1 MSTVMKPSI
10 AVVILASC
18 LASGVARSADAVRFE
33 FLPNE
38 YCTFQDITYEAG
50 DYQSKG
56 ACELISLWAA
66 DDPNVRRPFGAF
78 GSYDPATRVASE
90 TFDVGDGY
98 VDNYYYYGRIE
109 SKMSCGKDPWLETV
123 PNCRVLKVTTWGNI
137 PRDEA
142 DNFLRKQGRPLTSNL
157 APGQRATLQQEYHAR
172 HFSGA
177 SPAQAAQVERVIPQN
192 QTPQYHGNATPGQAT
207 QVEGVIPRL
216 ADTDTSSPPLI
227 PIPSTPLSGHAQKQ
241 IDSRRTAV
249 APQPM
254 EIVEP
259 APGSQQSRGNVRV
272 RVRGGSIA
280 ANANEAMIVELSA
293 LPPRPAQ
300 PGSPSHPPA
309 QGSKT
314 AQVSLAQLQQGV
326 VLPIDVTSAW
336 TGPTLVRVR
345 AAQSG
350 NWTNG
355 VSFDLVAGNAGVC
368 GRPALPAWSAVQ
380 STAASPAAHPVAI
393 APSST
398 QSPTPSLV
406 PHSSLG
412 GGH

>member
-1 MSTVMKPSI
+1 MKPSI
-10 AVVILASC
+10 LVAILASC
-18 LASGVARSADAVRFE
+18 LGAGAARSADPVRFA

-38 YCTFQDITYEAG
+38 YCTFQYITYEAAA
-50 DYQSKG
+50 YQSRG
-56 ACELISLWAA
+56 TCELISLWAA
-66 DDPNVRRPFGAF
+66 DDPNVDRPWGAF
-78 GSYDPATRVASE
+78 GTYDPSTREANE
-90 TFDVGDGY
+90 TFDVGNGP
-98 VDNYYYYGRIE
+98 DNYYYFGRIQ
-109 SKMSCGKDPWLETV
+109 SRMSCDKDPWLESV
-123 PNCRVLKVTTWGNI
+123 QNCRLLAVTTLGNI
-137 PRDEA
+137 PRDEV
-142 DNFLRKQGRPLTSNL
+142 DSFLRKRGRPLTAEL
-157 APGQRATLQQEYHAR
+157 TPDQRATLQREYHAR
-172 HFSGA
+172 HFNGA
-177 SPAQAAQVERVIPQN
+177 TPAQAAQVERVIPQN
-192 QTPQYHGNATPGQAT
+192 QTPQYHGTATPGQAA
-207 QVEGVIPRL
+207 QVEGEIPRL

-227 PIPSTPLSGHAQKQ
+227 PIPTTPFIGHAQKQ
-241 IDSRRTAV
+241 PENRRTAV
-249 APQPM
+249 TAQPI

-272 RVRGGSIA
+272 RVRGGSVA

-300 PGSPSHPPA
+300 PGSPSRPPA
-309 QGSKT
+309 QGPKT

-326 VLPIDVTSAW
+326 VLPIDITSAW

-350 NWTNG
+350 NWSNG
-355 VSFDLVAGNAGVC
+355 VSFDLLAGNAGVSA
-368 GRPALPAWSAVQ
+368 RPALPAWSALQ
-380 STAASPAAHPVAI
+380 STPASPAARPVAV